1 MTTYLLHGFWGQPS
15 DWQQVLTRLP
25 LNESV
30 HIPDLLVAGPLGPQ
44 NPLPQWA
51 DEFWKNV
58 EDEQV
63 QLVGYSMGARLA
75 LSALLRHPK
84 RVRRA
89 LLLSGNPWLDPQEH
103 ATRLAWE
110 QDWQRK
116 FRSLPWPQ
124 LEQEW
129 QGIEVFSGSAALPR
143 RQGPELRELLGLAL
157 VHWSIRLHDV
167 TPRSLRNLPT
177 AVDWAFGA
185 LDQKYLQVAEF
196 LRQLEVG
203 GRIEILPEAGHRLLI
218 EASDFVSQ
226 WIQNR

>member
-110 QDWQRK
+110 QDC
-116 FRSLPWPQ
+116 
-124 LEQEW
+124 
-129 QGIEVFSGSAALPR
+129 SAALPR